1 MAANHKLTNV
11 IQGRIVKVIRQDDA
25 RLYIDF
31 EDGSTLTVKTAEP
44 ASSVMMRDSQNK
56 LEYAD

>member
-1 MAANHKLTNV
+1 
-11 IQGRIVKVIRQDDA
+11 VKSARQDDDK
-25 RLYIDF
+25 LYIDF

-44 ASSVMMRDSQNK
+44 ASSVMLRDSQNK

>member
-11 IQGRIVKVIRQDDA
+11 IQGRIVKVVRQDDA

-31 EDGSTLTVKTAEP
+31 EDGSTLTVKTAGVE
-44 ASSVMMRDSQNK
+44 RDD
-56 LEYAD
+56 AR